1 MITLSE
7 NKKRPI
13 AIDCANLACYYGHN
27 IDGLGDGRGPVE
39 AYKYWKREGHN
50 VKVFVWSR
58 KIYNRDHPER
68 VMANIEYFEKNIPI
82 EDRIRIPPDADD
94 DSYFISW
101 AIMKD
106 GILVSNDLLR
116 DHRKRMKG
124 EELEKFNSW
133 IENGRCGYIFVDN
146 EFIVDPNF
154 QSQEIT
160 TAVLDEN
167 LTSTTKLPK
176 TKFQRPKIP
185 DKVIKDM
192 RKLSL
197 SDKVLKASELAKEIV
212 ALKTKRNEFNSKTQE
227 KVDERNALNT
237 EVKEVV
243 IEIKKL
249 KKSRNKHNLAVKEL
263 KEKRKLIVIDL
274 KAAREKDGSKSNEAL
289 SEKSRELK
297 MEQARAHKA
306 VNEEVAKAQDLHYLI
321 MEKSLKF
328 DKLREIANKGHKQ
341 MLAKRKEA
349 DIHHKEYIL
358 VLHTKFRLMDL
369 IKEEKKVDAIQ
380 EVNEAEIN
388 KPPYL
393 SDILR
398 SREEKDISK
407 ELSDL
412 LKEILIQYSST
423 TGRRT
428 HIVDRAKSSYKLD
441 EHNLEITSKE
451 GWFLGI
457 MRENQTL
464 IIKSFIEKYNLGS
477 FYLKLKKDKND

>member
-1 MITLSE
+1 
-7 NKKRPI
+7 
-13 AIDCANLACYYGHN
+13 
-27 IDGLGDGRGPVE
+27 
-39 AYKYWKREGHN
+39 
-50 VKVFVWSR
+50 
-58 KIYNRDHPER
+58 
-68 VMANIEYFEKNIPI
+68 
-82 EDRIRIPPDADD
+82 
-94 DSYFISW
+94 
-101 AIMKD
+101 
-106 GILVSNDLLR
+106 
-116 DHRKRMKG
+116 
-124 EELEKFNSW
+124 
-133 IENGRCGYIFVDN
+133 
-146 EFIVDPNF
+146 
-154 QSQEIT
+154 
-160 TAVLDEN
+160 
-167 LTSTTKLPK
+167 
-176 TKFQRPKIP
+176 
-185 DKVIKDM
+185 
-192 RKLSL
+192 
-197 SDKVLKASELAKEIV
+197 
-212 ALKTKRNEFNSKTQE
+212 
-227 KVDERNALNT
+227 
-237 EVKEVV
+237 
-243 IEIKKL
+243 
-249 KKSRNKHNLAVKEL
+249 VKEL

-297 MEQARAHKA
+297 MEQGRAHKA
-306 VNEEVAKAQDLHYLI
+306 VNEEVAKAQELHDQI

-398 SREEKDISK
+398 SREQKDISK

-464 IIKSFIEKYNLGS
+464 IIKSFIERYNLGS